1 MQTLAFTPYSPVPEA
16 GPSGV
21 GVSFRG
27 LPKIQSDARGRWVVA
42 TTLNSG
48 VGVARL
54 TPAGW
59 PDDLFGSGGIRALQ
73 SSARTPYLATVRAL
87 RVDGGGYPIL
97 GGRGYDPVGPLG
109 DGVQL
114 AGVRRLRPDGSD
126 DCGFANAGVP
136 PCGQY
141 FSFNQPISLVQG
153 LNFDAAGRLLVA
165 GFGEH
170 VDAAL
175 LDGDPSLARLRYDHV
190 FRDGLE

>member
-73 SSARTPYLATVRAL
+73 SSAQTPHLATLRAL
-87 RVDGGGYPIL
+87 RVDGGG
-97 GGRGYDPVGPLG
+97 
-109 DGVQL
+109 
-114 AGVRRLRPDGSD
+114 
-126 DCGFANAGVP
+126 
-136 PCGQY
+136 
-141 FSFNQPISLVQG
+141 
-153 LNFDAAGRLLVA
+153 
-165 GFGEH
+165 
-170 VDAAL
+170 
-175 LDGDPSLARLRYDHV
+175 
-190 FRDGLE
+190 